1 MKWEVQC
8 LAHDDH
14 IWLKLGGTVICL
26 YRLWVPAWRGTG
38 EHDSFIWDWN
48 RRGSGSVQFP
58 PGLIRARFCLSY
70 LMTVW
75 ILGLSA
81 SRSMTLGTSSRKIS
95 SKCGI
100 TKNMYFF
107 NTFSS
112 EVRPEEGASM
122 RKGDCRRVIA
132 WDQCQSRKDK
142 IGEQPKIDGHTVD
155 HLVAWRFMSK

>member
-1 MKWEVQC
+1 M
-8 LAHDDH
+8 
-14 IWLKLGGTVICL
+14 I
-26 YRLWVPAWRGTG
+26 
-38 EHDSFIWDWN
+38 
-48 RRGSGSVQFP
+48 
-58 PGLIRARFCLSY
+58 
-70 LMTVW
+70 
-75 ILGLSA
+75 
-81 SRSMTLGTSSRKIS
+81 LGTSSRKIS

-132 WDQCQSRKDK
+132 WDQA
-142 IGEQPKIDGHTVD
+142 IFGEQPKIDGHTVD